1 MPYFFYIVRDK
12 TGKKITGREEAL
24 SSEEL
29 IERLQAKDL
38 IVINILPEA
47 EKITPPVKSKFL
59 HRHTRITSHDLV
71 LFCQQLSTLL
81 GAGVPILQS
90 LRIIA
95 KQVSS
100 LRLNK
105 ILSEVI
111 LDMEKGLSLHESL
124 AKYPKVFSELWV
136 NLVESGEASGQLAE
150 VLKRLS
156 DYLERNAQFKRK
168 IISSL
173 TYPAILMLVG
183 IFALLFL
190 TIKII
195 PTFANLF
202 EGFNIKLPLITR
214 VLIFVSS
221 LIRKYFIFGFL
232 GLFVLAFFFR
242 QILRTKKGR
251 KRWEAFLFNFRL
263 TSGFFRALIVERFT
277 SSMAT
282 LLESGVPILYALEIS
297 EHSIANLVVA
307 EIIRQVKEEVR
318 AGKSLSLPLERSGF
332 FEPMV
337 IQMIAVGEEIGDLP
351 NMLKRINSFYQ
362 EYVDNFLAR
371 FTSLFEPVM
380 LVVLGAIVGLMVIGV
395 FLPLFQI
402 TQIR

>member
-12 TGKKITGREEAL
+12 TGKKITGREEAI

-29 IERLQAKDL
+29 AERLQAKDL
-38 IVINILPEA
+38 IVVSIQPEK
-47 EKITPPVKSKFL
+47 ETSPVTIKSKISHQHNRITP
-59 HRHTRITSHDLV
+59 HDLV
-71 LFCQQLSTLL
+71 LLCQQLSTLL

-100 LRLNK
+100 RRLNK
-105 ILSEVI
+105 ILSDVI
-111 LDMEKGLSLHESL
+111 SDMEKGLSLHESL

-156 DYLERNAQFKRK
+156 DYLERNAQFQRK

-173 TYPAILMLVG
+173 IYPAILMVVG
-183 IFALLFL
+183 VFALLFL

-202 EGFNIKLPLITR
+202 EGFNVQLPLITR
-214 VLIFVSS
+214 VLIFISS
-221 LIRKYFIFGFL
+221 LIRKYFILGFL
-232 GLFVLAFFFR
+232 GLLGFIFFFR
-242 QILRTKKGR
+242 QLLKTKEGR
-251 KRWEAFLFNFRL
+251 KKWEAFLFNFRL
-263 TSGFFRALIVERFT
+263 TGGFFRALIVERFT

-307 EIIRQVKEEVR
+307 EIIHQVKEEVR
-318 AGKSLSLPLERSGF
+318 SGKSLSLPLERSGF

-337 IQMIAVGEEIGDLP
+337 IQMVAVGEEIGELP

-362 EYVDNFLAR
+362 EYVDNFLTR

-380 LVVLGAIVGLMVIGV
+380 LVVLGVIIGLMVIGV

>member
-12 TGKKITGREEAL
+12 TGKKTTGREEAL

-38 IVINILPEA
+38 IVISVLPEA
-47 EKITPPVKSKFL
+47 ESTTTAVKSKFL
-59 HRHTRITSHDLV
+59 HQHSRITSHDLV
-71 LFCQQLSTLL
+71 LLCQQLSTLL

-90 LRIIA
+90 LRIIV
-95 KQVSS
+95 KQISS

-105 ILSEVI
+105 ILSDVI

-124 AKYPKVFSELWV
+124 AKYPQVFSELWV

-156 DYLERNAQFKRK
+156 DYLERNAQFQRK

-173 TYPAILMLVG
+173 IYPAILMVVG
-183 IFALLFL
+183 VFALLFL

-202 EGFNIKLPLITR
+202 AGFNVKLPLLTR
-214 VLIFVSS
+214 VLIFISS
-221 LIRKYFIFGFL
+221 LIRRYFIFGFL
-232 GLFVLAFFFR
+232 GLFVFIFFFR
-242 QILRTKKGR
+242 QFLRTKEGR
-251 KRWEAFLFNFRL
+251 KKWEAFLFNFRL

-277 SSMAT
+277 SNMAT

-297 EHSIANLVVA
+297 EHSIANLLVA

-318 AGKSLSLPLERSGF
+318 SGKSLSLPLERSGF

-337 IQMIAVGEEIGDLP
+337 IQMVAVGEEIGELP

-362 EYVDNFLAR
+362 EYVDNFLTR
-371 FTSLFEPVM
+371 FTALFEPVM
-380 LVVLGAIVGLMVIGV
+380 LVVLGFIIGLMVIGV